1 MFQTILESSKL
12 LNNYKKYVL
21 TSCDCHGE
29 FDLNKFSK
37 ITKKNIDLCMF
48 GFNFSN
54 LQKNL
59 NNAHTQLIFKNNM
72 VSDLRVKSKYDNNL
86 LGHAG
91 FFWINS
97 NKVFSYL
104 DNFLKSKY
112 YKSLNREII
121 IDDYFK
127 FIIKNKLIKASIL
140 KLKNY
145 VHIGSLV
152 EYQEYTYWQKYF
164 K

>member
-1 MFQTILESSKL
+1 
-12 LNNYKKYVL
+12 
-21 TSCDCHGE
+21 
-29 FDLNKFSK
+29 
-37 ITKKNIDLCMF
+37 MF